1 MKTLVP
7 GATRKGRP
15 LMSSATPVSHTPPG
29 FAGPSLAGPSFMP
42 SSATLARLRRPF
54 TRVRLGKGAPHM
66 RLGKGAPLMCDALSR
81 KPLAIRHFRQRSNP
95 EPVYSLLPLGRPKPQ
110 AAIDKHCCR

>member
-15 LMSSATPVSHTPPG
+15 LMSSATPVPHTPRG
-29 FAGPSLAGPSFMP
+29 FAGPSLAGPLFMP

-54 TRVRLGKGAPHM
+54 TRVRLGKGAP
-66 RLGKGAPLMCDALSR
+66 LMCDALSP